1 MENQADVVVT
11 QSFSVVLSNLEIARN
26 GVVKVM
32 GKSGEVIKVY
42 ADVMCSTFNILSTAG
57 ELVTPWYELKG
68 KQRAGVKAERALFVS
83 LCELGG
89 HKTGTIDV
97 MWQRVKEASGYV
109 TSGNRVKG
117 NNGVDDKTKAELF
130 TMINRIFK
138 AEEEGDSSAE
148 LSSENKGKLMDIYA
162 NLGGDIDKLG

>member
-1 MENQADVVVT
+1 MENQMDSVVT
-11 QSFSVVLSNLEIARN
+11 QPLAPSALEIARN

-32 GKSGEVIKVY
+32 GNTGEVIKGY

-68 KQRAGVKAERALFVS
+68 KARAGVKAERALFVS
-83 LCELGG
+83 ACELGG

-97 MWQRVKEASGYV
+97 MWQRVKEASGYI